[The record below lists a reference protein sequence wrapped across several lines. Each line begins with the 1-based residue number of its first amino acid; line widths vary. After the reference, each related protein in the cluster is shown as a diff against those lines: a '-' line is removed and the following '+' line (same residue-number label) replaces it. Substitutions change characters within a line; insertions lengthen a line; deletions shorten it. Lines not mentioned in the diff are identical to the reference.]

1 MNIKKED
8 VLFDI
13 EQFSERFVALWKD
26 LEDKEESDTDIP
38 GNVLSIKI
46 KEKTHFSISEGQIS
60 NYKNAKSAPSVE
72 NLICLA
78 KFFDV
83 SPDYLL
89 GLTEST
95 SQEAVDQEMS
105 KKYRLSDKAM
115 ENLAKWKKDSMSA
128 FPFAASKII
137 DEIIKNEAFVS
148 KIEIALNN
156 IMKLRNNHLHEQMS
170 EAEYEEKI
178 AVNKY
183 LASRAFEV
191 LFDELYSALEKKWET
206 QMKKFSKDSEP
217 LF

>member
-1 MNIKKED
+1 MPNKKPA
-8 VLFDI
+8 FDRVK
-13 EQFSERFVALWKD
+13 FTERFGDLITGSIIKMHNRKKYTYTKLASELNKSGFNFTAAQLGKFANVEDSTVPKIDIVA
-26 LEDKEESDTDIP
+26 EIARFF
-38 GNVLSIKI
+38 NVSIDFLI
-46 KEKTHFSISEGQIS
+46 GSSNSISTDEIS
-60 NYKNAKSAPSVE
+60 KSV
-72 NLICLA
+72 N
-78 KFFDV
+78 KRF
-83 SPDYLL
+83 
-89 GLTEST
+89 G
-95 SQEAVDQEMS
+95 
-105 KKYRLSDKAM
+105 LSDSAM
-115 ENLAKWKKDSMSA
+115 NNLEKWKKDSMSA

-137 DEIIKNEAFVS
+137 DEIIKNETFVS